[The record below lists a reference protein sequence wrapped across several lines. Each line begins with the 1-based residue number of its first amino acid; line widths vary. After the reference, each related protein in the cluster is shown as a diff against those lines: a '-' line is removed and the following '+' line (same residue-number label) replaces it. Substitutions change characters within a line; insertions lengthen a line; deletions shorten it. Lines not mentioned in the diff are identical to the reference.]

1 MGRRPLFVHVG
12 ASKTGTSAL
21 QRGLWRSTESLASAG
36 VGVPLV
42 GRPANVRRLL
52 QPLGWVAAQGFVEP
66 VQPRRLRKL
75 ARDVRDAPG
84 ERVLISSEDLCEL
97 DRERIERLAEL
108 AERADSDLEIV
119 LTARSWDRQLPSEYQ
134 QFLKHRLD
142 EAYRPWLDDVR
153 HRRGR
158 WAEHFWWRQD
168 VAAIA
173 ERFADVVGAERVHVL
188 VSPSRPLDAGTS
200 LFCEVTGIPRESI
213 DLPTKKIN
221 ASFGVAEAE
230 VYRRLNAALGDRFPD
245 YDADYYPGVRIPIV
259 TGVLRRE
266 ASERLTLPPEH
277 LGWVQEE
284 ARRQVDAL
292 RAGGFRLHGDV
303 DLLLPPDDA
312 AAPLPEVDEE
322 AVSASAIE
330 GLARMMKRH
339 HRAGGSGD

>member
-1 MGRRPLFVHVG
+1 VGRRPLLVHVG

-21 QRGLWRSTESLASAG
+21 QRGVWRSTQSLASAG

-66 VQPRRLRKL
+66 V
-75 ARDVRDAPG
+75 
-84 ERVLISSEDLCEL
+84 LISSEDLCEL
-97 DRERIERLAEL
+97 DHDRIERLAEL
-108 AERADSDLEIV
+108 AGRAETELTVV

-142 EAYRPWLDDVR
+142 QGYQAWLDDVHR
-153 HRRGR
+153 RRGR

-168 VAAIA
+168 VAGIA
-173 ERFADVVGAERVHVL
+173 ERFAAVVGAQRVHVL
-188 VSPSRPLDAGTS
+188 VSASQPLDAGTA
-200 LFCEVTGIPRESI
+200 LFCEVTGIPREAI

-245 YDADYYPGVRIPIV
+245 YDDDYYPAVRIPIV

-266 ASERLTLPPEH
+266 ASARLTLPPEH

-292 RAGGFRLHGDV
+292 RAGGYALHGDM

-330 GLARMMKRH
+330 ALARMMTRH
-339 HRAGGSGD
+339 HRAGAAEG